1 MFISSLHLRNFRMFG
16 EVDLKLN
23 RELCVFVGDNGS
35 GKTTLLDALSL
46 LVSRI
51 FPYCNYGPRIG
62 AIPYSSL
69 NARKYVEMKMD
80 APGKR
85 WLRIVLSLRRLL
97 PLKSATMRQ
106 RPLTPCTQGRL
117 PTG

>member
-1 MFISSLHLRNFRMFG
+1 MYISSLHLRNFRMFG
-16 EVDLKLN
+16 EADLKLN

-51 FPYCNYGPRIG
+51 FPYCNYVPRIG

-69 NARKYVEMKMD
+69 NARKYVEMKSGRAREKAAQD
-80 APGKR
+80 SFILAEVAPFEFSEQAECSPSV
-85 WLRIVLSLRRLL
+85 WHQV
-97 PLKSATMRQ
+97 
-106 RPLTPCTQGRL
+106 
-117 PTG
+117 